1 MLNFNFYPP
10 TRIVFGKET
19 IGRLADLVPATARVL
34 ILYGGES
41 ARRNGTL
48 KVSRRVLE
56 ASL

>member
-1 MLNFNFYPP
+1 MLNFDFYNP

-34 ILYGGES
+34 ILH
-41 ARRNGTL
+41 
-48 KVSRRVLE
+48 RVLE